1 MSEYLQNDRE
11 KQDKLKQI
19 IKRLHAGASV
29 DEVKKDFATLIKNVS
44 PEEISAMENAL
55 IQEGFPPEEIQALC
69 DVHVSVFESTLKK
82 HKSPKNMPGHPI
94 RTYIDENTR
103 AREILKS
110 LKKKLGKLKSDKP
123 AAFED
128 FRKELKTFK
137 EIEKHFARK
146 ENQLFPYLER
156 TGFEGP
162 SKVMWGK
169 HDEIR
174 GMLKSLETALDSGDG
189 NLIKTEFK
197 ALDKAVRNLLFME
210 EKILFPTASRRL
222 SSDDWAEIQRGEPDI
237 GYAWIK
243 PGALWEAGAASLKGS
258 AATAAAAEPSL
269 GKEEAP
275 GPTQDIPMQE
285 GALTREQLNL
295 MLTNLPLDLTYV
307 DENDKVRYYS
317 ASSDRIFPRSPGI
330 IGRSVQNCHPPKSV
344 HIVEQIVESF
354 RKKEKDV
361 AEFWINFEGRFVYIR
376 YFPLYRAGEYKGV
389 VELSQDV
396 TDIRKLEGERR
407 LLDW

>member
-11 KQDKLKQI
+11 KQEKLKTI
-19 IKRLHAGASV
+19 IKRLHEGASV
-29 DEVKKDFATLIKNVS
+29 EEVKKDFAALIRNVS

-82 HKSPKNMPGHPI
+82 HKSPKNMPGHPV
-94 RTYIDENTR
+94 RTYIDENKR

-110 LKKKLGKLKSDKP
+110 LKKKLGKLKTDKP
-123 AAFED
+123 DAFGT
-128 FRKELKTFK
+128 FRDELKTFK

-174 GMLKSLETALDSGDG
+174 EMMKSLETALDDGDIAG
-189 NLIKTEFK
+189 IKAAYK
-197 ALDKAVRNLLFME
+197 ALDKGVRNLLFME
-210 EKILFPTASRRL
+210 EKILYPTASRRL
-222 SSDDWAEIQRGEPDI
+222 SGEDWAEIQRGEPDI

-243 PGALWEAGAASLKGS
+243 PGALWEAGAV
-258 AATAAAAEPSL
+258 SL
-269 GKEEAP
+269 GSSAGREESGAP
-275 GPTQDIPMQE
+275 SRDAGQEIPMQE
-285 GALTREQLNL
+285 GRLTREQLNL
-295 MLTNLPLDLTYV
+295 MLTNLPIDLTYV

-317 ASSDRIFPRSPGI
+317 AAADRIFPRSPGI

-354 RKKEKDV
+354 RNKEKDV

-376 YFPLYRAGEYKGV
+376 YFPLYKDGEYKGV

-396 TDIRKLEGERR
+396 TGIRKLEGERR

>member
-1 MSEYLQNDRE
+1 MSEYLGNDQI
-11 KQDKLKQI
+11 KQEKLKQI

-29 DEVKKDFATLIKNVS
+29 DEVQKDFAALIRNVS

-94 RTYIDENTR
+94 RTYIDENKR
-103 AREILKS
+103 AREILKT

-123 AAFED
+123 SAFED
-128 FRKELKTFK
+128 FRRELKTFK

-174 GMLKSLETALDSGDG
+174 GMMKALETALDEGD
-189 NLIKTEFK
+189 IDRIRTEFK
-197 ALDKAVRNLLFME
+197 ALSQAVKNLLFME
-210 EKILFPTASRRL
+210 EKILYPTASRRL
-222 SSDDWAEIQRGEPDI
+222 SGGDWAEIQRGEPDI

-243 PGALWEAGAASLKGS
+243 PGALWEAGAASLGS
-258 AATAAAAEPSL
+258 PAGAAAPAESSL
-269 GKEEAP
+269 GKE
-275 GPTQDIPMQE
+275 GDIPLKE
-285 GALTREQLNL
+285 GSLTREQLDL

-317 ASSDRIFPRSPGI
+317 ASEDRIFPRSPGI

-361 AEFWINFEGRFVYIR
+361 AEFWINFEGRFVHIR
-376 YFPLYRAGEYKGV
+376 YFPLFKNGEYKGV

>member
-19 IKRLHAGASV
+19 IKSLHAGASV
-29 DEVKKDFATLIKNVS
+29 DEVKKDFAVLIKNVS

-94 RTYIDENTR
+94 RTYIDENKR

-110 LKKKLGKLKSDKP
+110 LKKKLGKLKSNKP

-128 FRKELKTFK
+128 FRRELKTFK

-174 GMLKSLETALDSGDG
+174 GMLKSLETALDEGDI
-189 NLIKTEFK
+189 NSIKAEFK
-197 ALDKAVRNLLFME
+197 SLSQGVKNLLFME
-210 EKILFPTASRRL
+210 EKILYPTASRRL

-243 PGALWEAGAASLKGS
+243 PGALWEAGAASREGS
-258 AATAAAAEPSL
+258 AATAASVEPSR
-269 GKEEAP
+269 GP
-275 GPTQDIPMQE
+275 GQDIPMQE
-285 GALTREQLNL
+285 GELTQEQLNL

-354 RKKEKDV
+354 RKKEKD
-361 AEFWINFEGRFVYIR
+361 AADFWINFEGRFVYIR
-376 YFPLYRAGEYKGV
+376 YFPLFKNGEYKGV

>member
-19 IKRLHAGASV
+19 IKSLHAGASV
-29 DEVKKDFATLIKNVS
+29 DEVKKDFAVLIKNVS

-94 RTYIDENTR
+94 RTYIDENKR

-110 LKKKLGKLKSDKP
+110 LKKKLGKLKSNKP

-128 FRKELKTFK
+128 FRRELKTFK

-174 GMLKSLETALDSGDG
+174 GMLKSLETALDEGDI
-189 NLIKTEFK
+189 NSIKTEFK
-197 ALDKAVRNLLFME
+197 SLSQGVKNLLFME
-210 EKILFPTASRRL
+210 EKILYPTASRRL

-243 PGALWEAGAASLKGS
+243 PGALWEAGAASREGS
-258 AATAAAAEPSL
+258 AGTAAPAELSR
-269 GKEEAP
+269 GP
-275 GPTQDIPMQE
+275 GQDIPMQE
-285 GALTREQLNL
+285 GELTQEQLNL

-354 RKKEKDV
+354 RKKEKD
-361 AEFWINFEGRFVYIR
+361 AADFWINFEGRFVYIR
-376 YFPLYRAGEYKGV
+376 YFPLFKNGEYKGV

>member
-1 MSEYLQNDRE
+1 MSEYLQNDQV
-11 KQDKLKQI
+11 KQEKLKQI

-29 DEVKKDFATLIKNVS
+29 DEVKKDFAELIKNVS

-82 HKSPKNMPGHPI
+82 HKSPKNMSGHPI
-94 RTYIDENTR
+94 RTYIDENKR

-110 LKKKLGKLKSDKP
+110 LKKKLKKLRSDKP
-123 AAFED
+123 ASFEE
-128 FRKELKTFK
+128 FRGELKQFK

-174 GMLKSLETALDSGDG
+174 SMIKSLEAALDNGDIDK
-189 NLIKTEFK
+189 IKTEFK
-197 ALDKAVRNLLFME
+197 ALDKAVKNLLFME

-222 SSDDWAEIQRGEPDI
+222 NSDDWAEIQRGEPDI
-237 GYAWIK
+237 GYAWIR
-243 PGALWEAGAASLKGS
+243 PGALWEAGAATLGS
-258 AATAAAAEPSL
+258 PAGASAPADAGPS
-269 GKEEAP
+269 P
-275 GPTQDIPMQE
+275 GPGRDIPMQE

-317 ASSDRIFPRSPGI
+317 AAPDRIFPRSPGI

-354 RKKEKDV
+354 RKKEKDT
-361 AEFWINFEGRFVYIR
+361 ADFWINFEGRFVYIR
-376 YFPLYRAGEYKGV
+376 YIPLFKDGEYKGV